1 MKTQGCLFPPEDW
14 NLGISMKKENSKYDF
29 SWILERVSKWPKELR
44 TPENAKRL
52 PSGIFWWV
60 GFLTDGILKT
70 HLGEPIDDIDEYWKL
85 REEWIDKN
93 IKGL

>member
-1 MKTQGCLFPPEDW
+1 MRILNSLFSPKDW
-14 NLGISMKKENSKYDF
+14 NPGISMKGENNKYDF

-44 TPENAKRL
+44 TPENVKMI
-52 PSGIFWWV
+52 PSGIFWW
-60 GFLTDGILKT
+60 TDLDGRILQT
-70 HLGEPIDDIDEYWKL
+70 HLGEPINDLAEYWRL